1 MLDFGAHR
9 VGVRRGK
16 RCPHPLIR
24 ASPHPCSWSERTS
37 VALTRTDMVL
47 RQSPMLGRMEASQPT
62 SAKQILTLTVNP
74 ALDVST
80 STEQVVSV
88 HKLRCGS
95 SRVDPGG
102 GGVNVSRVIQR
113 LGGRTLAVYT
123 AGGPVG
129 EAYRRLIEAERIP
142 SLVVPIQGSTRQ
154 NFTVDETSTGKQFRF
169 VLEGPELSETEWSL
183 CLDLFAQAVPVGGYV
198 VASGSLPPGVPEDF
212 YARVVRLAREGG
224 ARCIVDTSGPA
235 LAEALAEGVFLV
247 KPSRR
252 ELGEHFDV
260 SLDSDQSQVEAAAA
274 LVANGSAEYVALTLG
289 DAGAV
294 LAGKFGVVR
303 LPVPSVRVLS
313 TVGAGDSFLGAFVLR
328 IAQDHPV
335 EVAFRSAVA
344 AGSAT
349 AMTPATELCHRGDV
363 ERLEAELSAAMH

>member
-1 MLDFGAHR
+1 
-9 VGVRRGK
+9 
-16 RCPHPLIR
+16 
-24 ASPHPCSWSERTS
+24 
-37 VALTRTDMVL
+37 
-47 RQSPMLGRMEASQPT
+47 MLGRMEAAQPR
-62 SAKQILTLTVNP
+62 SAKQILTFTVNP

-88 HKLRCGS
+88 HKLRCGT

-102 GGVNVSRVIQR
+102 GGVNVSRVVQR

-154 NFTVDETSTGKQFRF
+154 NFTVEETSTGRQFRF
-169 VLEGPELSETEWSL
+169 VLEGPELREAEWSA
-183 CLDLFAQAVPVGGYV
+183 CLDLVAQAIPVGGYV

-212 YARVVRLAREGG
+212 YARVVRLTREGG

-252 ELGEHFDV
+252 ELGEHFGV
-260 SLDSDQSQVEAAAA
+260 ALDSEQSQVEAATA
-274 LVANGSAEYVALTLG
+274 LVASGSAECVALTLG
-289 DAGAV
+289 EAGAV
-294 LAGKFGVVR
+294 LASKSGVVR
-303 LPVPSVRVLS
+303 LPVPSVQVLS

-328 IAQDHPV
+328 LAQDHPV

-349 AMTPATELCHRGDV
+349 AMTPATELCHRADV
-363 ERLEAELSAAMH
+363 ERLEAELSAAME